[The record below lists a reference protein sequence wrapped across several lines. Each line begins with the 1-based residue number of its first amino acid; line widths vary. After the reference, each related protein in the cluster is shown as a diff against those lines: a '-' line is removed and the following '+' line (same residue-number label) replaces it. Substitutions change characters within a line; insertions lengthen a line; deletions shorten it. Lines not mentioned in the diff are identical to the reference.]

1 MSQRTFRR
9 AGCTLLLALAIWGV
23 LPPVGPGAAQDLVV
37 QFQGRVSWISGDTLV
52 LSTAD
57 TPSVRV
63 DLSQVDQG
71 DYQTLA
77 NGDAVVVTGI
87 IPGDKDRVIATSV
100 VPLTP

>member
-23 LPPVGPGAAQDLVV
+23 LPVGPGAAQDLVV
-37 QFQGRVSWISGDTLV
+37 RFQGRVSWISGDTLV

-71 DYQTLA
+71 EYQTLA
-77 NGDAVVVTGI
+77 NGDSVVVTGI